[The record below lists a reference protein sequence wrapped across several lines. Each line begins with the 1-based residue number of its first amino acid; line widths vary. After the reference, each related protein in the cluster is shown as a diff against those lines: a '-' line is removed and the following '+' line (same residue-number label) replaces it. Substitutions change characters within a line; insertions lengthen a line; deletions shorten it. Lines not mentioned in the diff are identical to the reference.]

1 MQSMVEGHRRVVLTS
16 MGQDHRPVPLH
27 HFLVPL
33 PVPGRNEERTMRDYL
48 QFYIDGQWVDP
59 ITPKLAEVINPAT
72 EAVSG
77 HISLASPADVDK
89 AVAAA
94 RRAFTTWSVTS
105 VKERADLLEAILAEY
120 IKRERELGEAV
131 TEEMGAPLSLGC
143 GFHTLLGK
151 GHISTALEVLRN
163 FRFEEEHGVTMIRK
177 EPIGVCGLI
186 TPWNWP
192 MNQTCVKIAPALATG
207 CTMILKPP
215 QLAPYS
221 AQILAEII
229 HAAGTP
235 AGVFNMIQ
243 GQGSVIGSAL
253 SRHEDVDMIS
263 FTGSEPVGV
272 QITKDAADTVKRVGL
287 ELGGKSAWV
296 VLDDASMAANVTGA
310 TGGMM
315 GNSGQTCSAGSRL
328 LVPAARMDEA
338 VAAATEAANGVTV
351 GDPTGNFAMGPVV
364 SKAQYNVIQDYI
376 QQGLDEGATLIAGGL
391 GRPEGIDKG
400 WYVRPTVFVGT
411 NDMVIAREEIFGPVL
426 VMIGYDEL
434 DDAVAIANDSQF
446 GLGGYVSGEDLET
459 ARDVS
464 RKLRTGAIWVNG
476 GFDFGAPFGGYK
488 RSGNGREWGEHGFA
502 EYLEIKAVVGWNP
515 A

>member
-1 MQSMVEGHRRVVLTS
+1 M
-16 MGQDHRPVPLH
+16 
-27 HFLVPL
+27 
-33 PVPGRNEERTMRDYL
+33 RNYT
-48 QFYIDGQWVDP
+48 QFYIDGAFVDP
-59 ITPKLAEVINPAT
+59 ITPKTAEVINPAT

-77 HISLASPADVDK
+77 TISLGSEADVDK

-94 RRAFTTWSVTS
+94 RRAFASWSVST
-105 VKERADLLEAILAEY
+105 VAERIDLLGAILAEY
-120 IKRERELGEAV
+120 TRRERELGEAV

-151 GHISTALEVLRN
+151 GHIGTALEVLKTYK
-163 FRFEEEHGVTMIRK
+163 FEEERGVTMIRK

-221 AQILAEII
+221 AQILAEIL
-229 HAAGTP
+229 HSAGVP
-235 AGVFNMIQ
+235 AGVFNMVQ
-243 GQGSVIGSAL
+243 GPGSVIGAAL
-253 SRHEDVDMIS
+253 SRHKDVDMIS

-272 QITKDAADTVKRVGL
+272 QIQKDAADTVKRVGL

-296 VLDDASMAANVTGA
+296 ILDDASMAANVAGA

-328 LVPAARMDEA
+328 LVPASRMEEA
-338 VAAATEAANGVTV
+338 IAAAAEAANGVTV

-364 SKAQYNVIQDYI
+364 SKGQYNIIQDYI
-376 QQGLDEGATLIAGGL
+376 TKGIDEGATLIAGGP
-391 GRPEGIDKG
+391 GRPEGIDRG
-400 WYVRPTVFVGT
+400 WFVRPTVFVGT

-426 VMIGYDEL
+426 VIIGYDDL
-434 DDAVAIANDSQF
+434 DHAVAIANDSDF
-446 GLGGYVSGEDLET
+446 GLGGYVSGEDLSV

-464 RKLRTGAIWVNG
+464 KRMRTGAIWVNG
-476 GFDFGAPFGGYK
+476 GFDFNAPFGGYK
-488 RSGNGREWGEHGFA
+488 RSGNGREWGVEGFA
-502 EYLEIKAVVGWNP
+502 EYVETKAIIGWN
-515 A
+515 AAG